1 LLACFF
7 ERFNMLRFVLSAFVC
22 LFGCVASAQTPFPAR
37 VVEAGQTVTVPKGNY
52 TLNQPVVVRFG
63 GTLTVEAGSTIEV
76 APLGVPF
83 QVFGN
88 LRMLGSAAEPVIVKP
103 IGSGVV
109 GQIATYSTLQRRPSV
124 ELRYVEMTT
133 TRTTNYEVIYLDR
146 ADFLIEGCKFAISE
160 GILNRSVLR
169 IVNGSAGSIASTLL
183 DGQSDLDGAAS
194 VGVTIGATAGAV
206 QFNEVLIS
214 NATTPV
220 KVDKQ
225 FALVSG
231 SIE

>member
-1 LLACFF
+1 
-7 ERFNMLRFVLSAFVC
+7 
-22 LFGCVASAQTPFPAR
+22 
-37 VVEAGQTVTVPKGNY
+37 
-52 TLNQPVVVRFG
+52 
-63 GTLTVEAGSTIEV
+63 
-76 APLGVPF
+76 
-83 QVFGN
+83 
-88 LRMLGSAAEPVIVKP
+88 
-103 IGSGVV
+103 
-109 GQIATYSTLQRRPSV
+109 
-124 ELRYVEMTT
+124 
-133 TRTTNYEVIYLDR
+133 
-146 ADFLIEGCKFAISE
+146 
-160 GILNRSVLR
+160 
-169 IVNGSAGSIASTLL
+169 LL

>member
-1 LLACFF
+1 
-7 ERFNMLRFVLSAFVC
+7 MLRFVLSVALLVV
-22 LFGCVASAQTPFPAR
+22 GSVASAQTPFPAR
-37 VVEAGQTVTVPKGNY
+37 FIEAGQTVTVPKGNY

-88 LRMLGSAAEPVIVKP
+88 LRMLGSAAEPVVVKP

-133 TRTTNYEVIYLDR
+133 TRPTNYEVIYLDR
-146 ADFLIEGCKFAISE
+146 CDFLIEGCKLSISE
-160 GILNRSVLR
+160 GVANRSVLR
-169 IVNGSAGSIASTLL
+169 VVNGSAGSIASTLL

>member
-1 LLACFF
+1 
-7 ERFNMLRFVLSAFVC
+7 
-22 LFGCVASAQTPFPAR
+22 
-37 VVEAGQTVTVPKGNY
+37 
-52 TLNQPVVVRFG
+52 
-63 GTLTVEAGSTIEV
+63 
-76 APLGVPF
+76 
-83 QVFGN
+83 
-88 LRMLGSAAEPVIVKP
+88 MLGSAAEPVIVKP

>member
-1 LLACFF
+1 
-7 ERFNMLRFVLSAFVC
+7 MLRFVLSAVVC
-22 LFGCVASAQTPFPAR
+22 LFCSVASAQTAFPVR
-37 VVEAGQTVTVPKGNY
+37 VVEAGQTITVPKGNY
-52 TLNQPVVVRFG
+52 TLTQPVVVKFG
-63 GTLTVEAGSTIEV
+63 GTLAIEAGSTIEV

-83 QVFGN
+83 QVWGN
-88 LRMLGSAAEPVIVKP
+88 LRMLGSAAEPVVIKP

-109 GQIATYSTLQRRPSV
+109 GQITTYSSMQKRPSV
-124 ELRYVEMTT
+124 ELRYVDMTT
-133 TRTTNYEVIYLDR
+133 TKTNNYEVIYLDR
-146 ADFLIEGCKFAISE
+146 ADFLIEGCKLSISR
-160 GILNRSVLR
+160 GIANRSVLR

-194 VGVTIGATAGAV
+194 VGLTLGATAGTV
-206 QFNEVLIS
+206 QLAEVLIS

-220 KVDKQ
+220 KIDKK